1 MKKLLA
7 TLCAILVLCMF
18 SMDASAKG
26 KKGDV
31 HAEGYSKQGETIS
44 KDPIRVKPPN
54 DKPKRET
61 GKRARHNPNW

>member
-7 TLCAILVLCMF
+7 ILCTILALFVF
-18 SMDASAKG
+18 SMDASAKS

-31 HAEGYSKQGETIS
+31 NAEGYSKQGATRS
-44 KDPIRVKPPN
+44 KGHIRVKPPD

>member
-1 MKKLLA
+1 MKKFLA
-7 TLCAILVLCMF
+7 ILCAVSVLSMF

-31 HAEGYSKQGETIS
+31 NAEGYSKEGEARS
-44 KDPIRVKPPN
+44 KGNIRVKPSD

-61 GKRARHNPNW
+61 GKRIRHKPNW